1 MTQTKEPPKAQAEM
15 AEDGADPAD
24 ATDGILTHF
33 HVTNLFS
40 GHIAGPPD
48 T

>member
-1 MTQTKEPPKAQAEM
+1 MTQTKEPPKAQAEV

-24 ATDGILTHF
+24 ARDELPRETVVEKATE
-33 HVTNLFS
+33 
-40 GHIAGPPD
+40 D